1 MPDPTDRETVTR
13 LPLTRER
20 VLAGAVAV
28 ADAGGMSALT
38 MRALADE
45 LGVKPMALYHHVANK
60 DEILDGI
67 VDVVFAEIDLPS
79 PGVDWRPALR
89 ARAVSA
95 RAALARHP
103 WATPLLESRANPG
116 PATLRHH
123 DAVLGCLRRA
133 GFSIALTGHAIAA
146 LDAYTYG
153 FALSETALPFDDA
166 EGTAELAQ
174 AILGE
179 LSADTYPHLTEFTT
193 ERVLQPG
200 YDYAE
205 EFAWGLD
212 LVLDGLERSAP

>member
-1 MPDPTDRETVTR
+1 MPDISNETVTR

-67 VDVVFAEIDLPS
+67 VDAVFAEIDLPS

-89 ARAVSA
+89 ARAMSA
-95 RAALARHP
+95 RAALGRHP

-123 DAVLGCLRRA
+123 DAVTGCLRRA
-133 GFSIALTGHAIAA
+133 GFSIALTGHAIAV

-174 AILGE
+174 AILGG

-212 LVLDGLERSAP
+212 LVLDGLERSVP